1 MLVTIIG
8 SGNVATVLGRV
19 FVNKGYTVDKVYS
32 RNIQHAAVLANE
44 LGAVATDDL
53 HTLDDTSDL
62 YLIAVTD
69 SSIAAIASALSFKNK
84 LVVHTAGSV
93 SKEILSNTSERY
105 GVLWPM
111 KMVRKQMTTL
121 QPVTMV
127 VDGSSEEVITEIEK
141 LAHLF
146 TDTVIRA
153 DDAKRAQMHMVAAF
167 TANFANHLYHMAA
180 DFCVKEQI
188 DFSVF
193 YPIILETAYRLQDG
207 HPRDLQA
214 GPAFRGDQKTME
226 AHAAMLS
233 AYPEMARI
241 YDMMSKSIGHIFEK

>member
-8 SGNVATVLGRV
+8 SGNVASVLGRV
-19 FVNKGYTVDKVYS
+19 LVNKGYTVDKVYS
-32 RNIQHAAVLANE
+32 RNRQHAVVLANE
-44 LGAVATDDL
+44 LGAAATDDL
-53 HTLDDTSDL
+53 YELDDTSDL
-62 YLIAVTD
+62 YLMAVTD
-69 SSIAAIASALSFKNK
+69 GSLAEITSSLSFKNK

-111 KMVRKQMTTL
+111 KMIRKQMTTV

-127 VDGSSEEVITEIEK
+127 VDGSSEEVITQIEK

-167 TANFANHLYHMAA
+167 TSNFANHLYHLAA
-180 DFCVKEQI
+180 DFCAREKI

-193 YPIILETAYRLQDG
+193 YPIILETAHRLQEG
-207 HPRDLQA
+207 YPKNLQA
-214 GPAFRGDQKTME
+214 GPAFRGDQKTMD

-233 AYPEMARI
+233 TYPQMARI
-241 YDMMSKSIGHIFEK
+241 YGMMSKSIGDIFEK

>member
-19 FVNKGYTVDKVYS
+19 LVNKGYTVDKVYS
-32 RNIQHAAVLANE
+32 RNIQHAAALANE
-44 LGAVATDDL
+44 LGAAATDDL

-62 YLIAVTD
+62 YLVAVTD
-69 SSIAAIASALSFKNK
+69 GSLAAIASALSFKNK

-127 VDGSSEEVITEIEK
+127 VDGNSEETITEIEK

-146 TDTVIRA
+146 TDRVIRT

-167 TANFANHLYHMAA
+167 TSNFANHLYHMAG
-180 DFCVKEQI
+180 DFCAKEQI

-193 YPIILETAYRLQDG
+193 YPIILETAHRLPEG
-207 HPRDLQA
+207 HPKDLQA